1 VSYPQPPSP
10 WFDPN
15 VPPSG
20 PPYPTAHSEP
30 PMPHSGAPVPQ
41 SWPPVPQSAAPYQ
54 PVPAQYSPMPNSPVS
69 YTPVPY
75 SPVVPAPLVVVQ
87 QPPSSGLAVA
97 SLVLG
102 ILGLTSGCCTFGIFS
117 ILAVIFGHAGLAETR
132 DGRKSGRG
140 MAQAGLVMGYVVAG
154 PAIAL
159 SIFVVFGS
167 GLTAITGAAAS

>member
-1 VSYPQPPSP
+1 MRVSYPQPPSP

-20 PPYPTAHSEP
+20 PPYPVQLPES
-30 PMPHSGAPVPQ
+30 PVQQ
-41 SWPPVPQSAAPYQ
+41 SWPPVPHSVAPVPRSGVPYQ
-54 PVPAQYSPMPNSPVS
+54 PVPAQYS
-69 YTPVPY
+69 PVPY

-87 QPPSSGLAVA
+87 QLPSSGLAVA

-117 ILAVIFGHAGLAETR
+117 ILAVIFGHAGLADTR

-167 GLTAITGAAAS
+167 GMTAITGAAAS